1 MPLGEKG
8 TQMIKG
14 GGGGGGG
21 VNQARLADIPLYL
34 SPQQP
39 LNIGYHTCIT
49 LWVRQA
55 LTYLW
60 YPSEEGTLKICVC
73 TGCPKKNATS
83 YISLDFRENRK
94 PVFIIYT
101 LLESYI
107 SQLST
112 MKKSQWSDIPV
123 GRYPPK
129 HDTPSDV
136 KSRATGTGLLIHKL
150 ALIYLPS
157 PV

>member
-1 MPLGEKG
+1 MNHKLQHTYIHKQSWVRSGLSCRPHYDLSWVMRMRAVLK
-8 TQMIKG
+8 TK
-14 GGGGGGG
+14 
-21 VNQARLADIPLYL
+21 ADIL
-34 SPQQP
+34 SSA
-39 LNIGYHTCIT
+39 TC
-49 LWVRQA
+49 A
-55 LTYLW
+55 Y
-60 YPSEEGTLKICVC
+60 

-112 MKKSQWSDIPV
+112 MKKSQWNDIPV
-123 GRYPPK
+123 GRYSPK
-129 HDTPSDV
+129 HDIPSDV

-150 ALIYLPS
+150 ALIYLLS

>member
-1 MPLGEKG
+1 MTSLDDHAS
-8 TQMIKG
+8 
-14 GGGGGGG
+14 
-21 VNQARLADIPLYL
+21 VLY
-34 SPQQP
+34 
-39 LNIGYHTCIT
+39 G
-49 LWVRQA
+49 
-55 LTYLW
+55 
-60 YPSEEGTLKICVC
+60 

-101 LLESYI
+101 LSESYI

-112 MKKSQWSDIPV
+112 MEKTQWNVIPV
-123 GRYPPK
+123 GRYLPK

-150 ALIYLPS
+150 ALIYLL
-157 PV
+157 